1 MRYHA
6 LIPAAGGGIRFG
18 AALPKQYLMLAAKPV
33 LQHAIERLAFGMP
46 LERTYVLLA
55 KDDGWYERSLGA
67 LAGVTALRC
76 GGSTRAETVRNGL
89 TALAGVADDD
99 DWIVVHDAVRPCID
113 AASLSRL
120 RMELRDDPIGGL
132 LAVPMA
138 SSLKR
143 ADGERRIART
153 EPRDG
158 LWHAQ
163 TPQMFRY
170 GVLYEALRRPGAGLA
185 TDESQAVEALG
196 AHPRLIMGSRIN
208 FKITYPDDLALA
220 EALLATE
227 RSSPTLTN
235 SSLNA
240 CG

>member
-18 AALPKQYLMLAAKPV
+18 AMQPKQYLMLAGKPV

-55 KDDGWYERSLGA
+55 TDDRWYDRTVGA
-67 LAGVTALRC
+67 LADVTAMHC
-76 GGSTRAETVRNGL
+76 GGTTRAETVRNGL
-89 TALAGVADDD
+89 TALAGVASD
-99 DWIVVHDAVRPCID
+99 DWIVVHDAVRPCVD

-120 RMELRDDPIGGL
+120 RMELGDDPIGGV

-143 ADGERRIART
+143 ADGERRIIGT

-170 GVLYEALRRPGAGLA
+170 GVLYEALRRPGAELA

-196 AHPRLIMGSRIN
+196 VQPRLIMGSRIN

-220 EALLATE
+220 EALLAMEGSWTTTRE
-227 RSSPTLTN
+227 S
-235 SSLNA
+235 A
-240 CG
+240 

>member
-18 AALPKQYLMLAAKPV
+18 AATPKQYLMLAGKPV

-46 LERTYVLLA
+46 LDRTYVLLA
-55 KDDGWYERSLGA
+55 RDDRWYGRTVGA
-67 LAGVTALRC
+67 IADVTALRC
-76 GGSTRAETVRNGL
+76 GGATRAETVRNGL
-89 TALAGVADDD
+89 AALEGIARDD
-99 DWIVVHDAVRPCID
+99 DWIVVHDAVRPCVD

-120 RMELRDDPIGGL
+120 RIEVGDDPIGGV

-143 ADGERRIART
+143 ADGAKRIART

-158 LWHAQ
+158 LWHSQ
-163 TPQMFRY
+163 TPQLFRF
-170 GVLYEALRRPGAGLA
+170 GVLRDALRRPGAEAA
-185 TDESQAVEALG
+185 TDEAEAVEALG
-196 AHPRLIMGSRIN
+196 MHPRLVMGSRIN

-220 EALLATE
+220 EALLAAE
-227 RSSPTLTN
+227 RSGSTPAN
-235 SSLNA
+235 REPV
-240 CG
+240 

>member
-6 LIPAAGGGIRFG
+6 LIPAAGGGTRFG
-18 AALPKQYLMLAAKPV
+18 AAQPKQYLLLAGKPV
-33 LQHAIERLAFGMP
+33 LRHAIERLAFGMP
-46 LERTYVLLA
+46 LDRTYVLLA
-55 KDDGWYERSLGA
+55 KDDRWYDRTVGTLP
-67 LAGVTALRC
+67 GVTALHC

-89 TALAGVADDD
+89 AALAGVANDD

-120 RMELRDDPIGGL
+120 RMELHDDPVGGL

-143 ADGERRIART
+143 ADTKRRVAVT

-170 GVLYEALRRPGAGLA
+170 GVLYQALRRPGAEHA

-196 AHPRLIMGSRIN
+196 THPRLVMGSRIN

-227 RSSPTLTN
+227 SSVPA
-235 SSLNA
+235 SASRESA
-240 CG
+240 

>member
-6 LIPAAGGGIRFG
+6 LIPAAGGGLRFG
-18 AALPKQYLMLAAKPV
+18 AARPKQYLLLAGKPV
-33 LQHAIERLAFGMP
+33 LQHAIERLAFGLP

-55 KDDGWYERSLGA
+55 RDDRWYERA
-67 LAGVTALRC
+67 VGVIADVTPLRC
-76 GGSTRAETVRNGL
+76 GGGTRAETVRNGL
-89 TALAGVADDD
+89 AALDGVARDD

-120 RMELRDDPIGGL
+120 RREVGDDPVGGV

-143 ADGERRIART
+143 GDGDKRIART

-163 TPQMFRY
+163 TPQLFRC
-170 GVLYEALRRPGAGLA
+170 GVLREALRRPGAEAA
-185 TDESQAVEALG
+185 TDESEAVEALG
-196 AHPRLIMGSRIN
+196 IHPRLVMGSRIN

-227 RSSPTLTN
+227 HSGPT
-235 SSLNA
+235 SA
-240 CG
+240 DREAV

>member
-1 MRYHA
+1 
-6 LIPAAGGGIRFG
+6 
-18 AALPKQYLMLAAKPV
+18 MLR
-33 LQHAIERLAFGMP
+33 HAIERLAFGMP
-46 LERTYVLLA
+46 LASTYVLLA
-55 KDDGWYERSLGA
+55 PDDCLYDATLGTLDDVVA
-67 LAGVTALRC
+67 MRC
-76 GGSTRAETVRNGL
+76 GGRTRADTVRNGL
-89 TALAGVADDD
+89 DALACVARDD

-120 RMELRDDPIGGL
+120 RSELHDDDVGGL

-143 ADGERRIART
+143 ADAARRVVRS

-170 GVLYEALRRPGAGLA
+170 RVLRAALHRPGVELC

-196 AHPRLIMGSRIN
+196 LHPRLVTGSRIN

-220 EALLATE
+220 EAILAGE
-227 RSSPTLTN
+227 RSGSMRPTRTP
-235 SSLNA
+235 A
-240 CG
+240 

>member
-1 MRYHA
+1 MRFHA
-6 LIPAAGGGIRFG
+6 LIPAAGGGSRFG
-18 AALPKQYLMLAAKPV
+18 AAQPKQYMMLAGKPV

-46 LERTYVLLA
+46 LERTYVLLTRG
-55 KDDGWYERSLGA
+55 DRWYDRAVGVVA
-67 LAGVTALRC
+67 NVTAIQC
-76 GGSTRAETVRNGL
+76 GGLTRAETVRNGL
-89 TALAGVADDD
+89 AALAAVAGDD

-120 RMELRDDPIGGL
+120 RSELGEDPIGGL

-143 ADGERRIART
+143 ADSERRIIGA

-170 GVLYEALRRPGAGLA
+170 GVLYEALRRPGAELA

-196 AHPRLIMGSRIN
+196 VHPRLIMGSRIN

-220 EALLATE
+220 EALLAMEGSGTTPAVRE
-227 RSSPTLTN
+227 S
-235 SSLNA
+235 A
-240 CG
+240 